1 MFRSETFSEKEP
13 ETLAWIEEFGKN
25 GAVLYDIGAN
35 IGLYS
40 IYHSILNGGKS
51 YAFEPSLFN
60 LKQLSKNI
68 NVNNCENNIVII
80 PNPLSSSNKIDDFK
94 YGTTEEGGALSGF
107 GINYGFD
114 GNRICSVMN
123 NKVIGFNL
131 DFLVSTGLIKDAPN
145 MIKID
150 VDGIEHI
157 ILQGAIETISSS
169 KCNSILVE
177 VNSDFNEQEKEV
189 HKILNECGYVCRNKY
204 IYSAADSNSKF
215 KNTGNEI
222 WLRK

>member
-1 MFRSETFSEKEP
+1 MWLNTIKFILKFISKIYYMEFN
-13 ETLAWIEEFGKN
+13 FGKTDN
-25 GAVLYDIGAN
+25 YFSSLAKNYQTSGEIEWKEFKKDQKANKGKIVLVR
-35 IGLYS
+35 
-40 IYHSILNGGKS
+40 
-51 YAFEPSLFN
+51 
-60 LKQLSKNI
+60 Q
-68 NVNNCENNIVII
+68 
-80 PNPLSSSNKIDDFK
+80 DDFK

-107 GINYGFD
+107 GTNYGFD

-131 DFLVSTGLIKDAPN
+131 DFLVTTGLIKDKPN

-157 ILQGAIETISSS
+157 ILQGAIDTISSN

-177 VNSDFNEQEKEV
+177 VNSDFNEQEEKV
-189 HKILNECGYVCRNKY
+189 HKILIDCGYVFREKY
-204 IYSAADSNSKF
+204 IYNAAHSSSKF